1 MTLEKL
7 IKWLTIIHQLN
18 LLNYWDSLRP
28 ASRIDDKNGSKNAL
42 LKEEQFSFPT

>member
-7 IKWLTIIHQLN
+7 IKRLAIIHQLN
-18 LLNYWDSLRP
+18 LLKYWNHLRL
-28 ASRIDDKNGSKNAL
+28 ASRIDDKNGSENAL